1 MPQEARSVLPNS
13 LKTEILVT
21 MNLREWRHFLK
32 LRTSKAAHPQMRQ
45 VAVMIYDI
53 LSEKLPIIFKDIEID
68 N

>member
-1 MPQEARSVLPNS
+1 
-13 LKTEILVT
+13 